1 MCLPRPANP
10 GSLSIAKAG
19 RARTAN
25 TIDVQQVQRVQHD
38 DQQRSAGVARRLDR
52 VQPVQQQ
59 RATLYKKT
67 VQRITMSGNLCQ
79 L

>member
-1 MCLPRPANP
+1 M
-10 GSLSIAKAG
+10 
-19 RARTAN
+19 
-25 TIDVQQVQRVQHD
+25 QRVQHD